1 MLSEPND
8 ANMKS
13 SDSGGLDCF
22 LNYLSVLHEPSSW
35 HDLLGLIFSEKTGKP
50 APPSYTC
57 QDLLVFFHTFPSYI
71 CLFWLT
77 ICFPYVH
84 HHHLSVN
91 FPTES
96 WAIAVGGADV
106 KF

>member
-57 QDLLVFFHTFPSYI
+57 QDLRVSFHTFPY
-71 CLFWLT
+71 LPLL
-77 ICFPYVH
+77 VDDL
-84 HHHLSVN
+84 LSLCPSSSLV
-91 FPTES
+91 S
-96 WAIAVGGADV
+96 
-106 KF
+106 